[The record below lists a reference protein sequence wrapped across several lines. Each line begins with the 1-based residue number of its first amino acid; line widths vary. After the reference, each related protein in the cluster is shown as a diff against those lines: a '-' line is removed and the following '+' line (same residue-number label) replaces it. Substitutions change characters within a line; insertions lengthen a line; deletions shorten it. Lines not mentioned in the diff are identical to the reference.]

1 MKKHYKI
8 AGLTVE
14 MESFG
19 KTDEQAEQYRIFDSS
34 SVDIVINSNY
44 DYKKINEK
52 FAQAT
57 QDSCEYLSTGSSF
70 YRQLIKFNGIMLHSS
85 AVVVDDVAYLFTAPC
100 GTGKSTHTALWLSEF
115 DGAYILNDDK
125 PAIRIEEGGVFAYG
139 TPWSGKTAQNV
150 DKRVRLGGVCL
161 LSRGE
166 KNEICRIG
174 GKEAI
179 FAILSQTLR
188 PRDTESINQVLSL
201 IEKIMAAVPVWS
213 LKCNMN
219 PDAAHVSFEAMS
231 AGAKEAFGAN

>member
-1 MKKHYKI
+1 MKQYYKI

-19 KTDEQAEQYRIFDSS
+19 KTVEQAAAYITEPCDEA
-34 SVDIVINSNY
+34 DIVIQSY
-44 DYKKINEK
+44 W
-52 FAQAT
+52 QAMKSKAPELS
-57 QDSCEYLSTGSSF
+57 DESCEYISTGTSF
-70 YRQLIKFNGIMLHSS
+70 YRQLIGFGGIMIHSS

-150 DKRVRLGGVCL
+150 DKRVRLGGICL

-188 PRDTESINQVLSL
+188 PRDAESINQVLSL
-201 IEKIMAAVPVWS
+201 IEKIISAVPVWS
-213 LKCNMN
+213 LKCNMESE
-219 PDAAHVSFEAMS
+219 AAHVSFDAMS
-231 AGAKEAFGAN
+231 EAAREAFGTN